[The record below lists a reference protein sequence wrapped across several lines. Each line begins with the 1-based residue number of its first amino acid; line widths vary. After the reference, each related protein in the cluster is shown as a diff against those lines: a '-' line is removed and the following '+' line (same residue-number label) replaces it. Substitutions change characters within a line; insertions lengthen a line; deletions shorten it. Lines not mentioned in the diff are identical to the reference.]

1 MTHTLPKR
9 TNRNDARSPEL
20 GTGAD
25 HCALRLGGTHDPA
38 ELAAV
43 LRTLAIRA
51 HRAVKAAGQTV
62 DANVLEEL
70 RDLRTAVCWL
80 EDTLLTRQMHRMV
93 PYVAALRQQI
103 DAAID

>member
-1 MTHTLPKR
+1 M
-9 TNRNDARSPEL
+9 SQEF

-25 HCALRLGGTHDPA
+25 RRTLRLDGTQDPA
-38 ELAAV
+38 ELAVA

-51 HRAVKAAGQTV
+51 HRAVKAVGQTV

-80 EDTLLTRQMHRMV
+80 EETFLSRQMHRMV
-93 PYVAALRQQI
+93 PYVAALRLQI
-103 DAAID
+103 EAAIE